1 MVVYDKNNIM
11 NMYLSPYLKFAWDE
25 TGVTVYQIVFCRA
38 LRIEAK
44 REKLEIF
51 FTYLK
56 QGITMDRLQTEI
68 RKLLPKADPNLFL
81 TQCIRNGVI
90 E

>member
-1 MVVYDKNNIM
+1 MVVYDKNNIR

-44 REKLEIF
+44 RE
-51 FTYLK
+51 
-56 QGITMDRLQTEI
+56 M
-68 RKLLPKADPNLFL
+68 
-81 TQCIRNGVI
+81 CIRDRRNCYWRKNVVVI
-90 E
+90 F